1 MPFGPTIVE
10 GLLQGAV
17 VVCQAAVVWCLAAGA
32 VGGESGLGEG
42 GLGGTYARVVKPFLA
57 THCVS
62 CHGPEQQ
69 KGDKRFDGGPPDLT
83 DPKQAATWT
92 SAQRMMASGEMPPE
106 GKPSPSADEL
116 RDVFAYLQAE
126 SERAA
131 TITRGGI
138 GRRSLR
144 RLTAR
149 EYVNSVQDLLG
160 LSFPAF
166 SDDLVDRLPIDQV
179 VDGFANDSDAQ
190 STQPLLLQRSLELV
204 ERMLDVA
211 IPSEAVTPFRFVTDL
226 PTQLAALREPWDA
239 LPESERAKRK
249 KPDMSKWVVNS
260 DDKSEKPAQGML
272 KSHPKGIPEQQ
283 ITKEGVYLSPNPN
296 IRDMPLDCL
305 EMIFPLLPEHGVL
318 RLRVVAGA
326 KLVPGDSTPVLRFGF
341 VVTSLYSFQPLAQVT
356 ITAPAEAPT
365 EQIIDIPLDLV
376 DTVWSQLRAQKSLHV
391 RFDNSADLL
400 VPPPRLAKDAA
411 KNPPVPRS
419 QLLIR
424 SISVEVAKA
433 TTWPESTDR
442 IVVPTAGPEESAQA
456 RSGLSRFL
464 FRAFRRP
471 VTTAEVESYLAVYGA
486 ERKRGASTTTALKSA
501 LAAILISPQMLFLA
515 EPKQAAR
522 TRLTP
527 FELASRLSYLLCNTT
542 PDDELLRLA
551 ADGSLATPA
560 VLRQQVARLVTDPR
574 ALSFCTDFARQWLNL
589 AEVMHLKA
597 AIVKPG
603 STSSGGQA
611 IEFFEH
617 QLKRDFIAEA
627 PHLLRELLTN
637 NLPVEHLVASDFVVI
652 NERLAAYYGID
663 GVVGPHFR
671 RVAAPP
677 ERMGG
682 VLTQAGSIAAA
693 SHGHMRSE
701 IKRGVFLIE
710 RILGIDIPTPPGNAK
725 PLDVQALEN
734 DKLRKLTPRQ
744 HLQQH
749 VSISTCGVCH
759 ARIDPLGFVWDNYD
773 LYGRPIP
780 TTTKDGKPIA
790 GSTGGRLPDKT
801 DFSDFAEFRRL
812 LADPSAAQRRFAEPF
827 TRRLLSYALG
837 RGLDHGDEAHL
848 AAIAKAAAQE
858 GNGLRALV
866 TAIVLS
872 EPFTS
877 K

>member
-1 MPFGPTIVE
+1 MPFGPTIV
-10 GLLQGAV
+10 GRLLQGAV
-17 VVCQAAVVWCLAAGA
+17 VVFHAAVAWCLAAGA
-32 VGGESGLGEG
+32 AGGESGLGE
-42 GLGGTYARVVKPFLA
+42 TYARVVKPFLA

-62 CHGPEQQ
+62 CHGPEKQ

-166 SDDLVDRLPIDQV
+166 TDDLVARLPIDQV

-211 IPSEAVTPFRFVTDL
+211 IPSEVVTPFRFVTDL
-226 PTQLAALREPWDA
+226 PTQIAAVRELWDA

-260 DDKSEKPAQGML
+260 DDKSVKPAQGML
-272 KSHPKGIPEQQ
+272 MSHPKGIPEQQ
-283 ITKEGVYLSPNPN
+283 ITKEGVYLTPNPN

-326 KLVPGDSTPVLRFGF
+326 KCVPGDSTPVLRFGI

-365 EQIIDIPLDLV
+365 EHIIDIPLDLV
-376 DTVWSQLRAQKSLHV
+376 DTVWSQLRAQKTLHV
-391 RFDNSADLL
+391 RFDNSVDLL

-411 KNPPVPRS
+411 KNPPPVPRS

-424 SISVEVAKA
+424 SISVEVAKT
-433 TTWPESTDR
+433 TTWPVSNDR
-442 IVVPTAGPEESAQA
+442 IMVPVEGSEESAQA
-456 RSGLSRFL
+456 RSGLTRFL

-471 VTTAEVESYLAVYGA
+471 ATTAELEAYLAVYGA
-486 ERKRGASTTTALKSA
+486 ERKRGSSPATAMKSA
-501 LAAILISPQMLFLA
+501 LAAILISPQMLYLA

-551 ADGSLATPA
+551 TDGSLATPA
-560 VLRQQVARLVTDPR
+560 VLRQQVARLAADPR
-574 ALSFCTDFARQWLNL
+574 ALTFCTDFARQWLNL
-589 AEVMHLKA
+589 DEVMHLKE
-597 AIVKPG
+597 AIVSPG
-603 STSSGGQA
+603 STSSGGQS
-611 IEFFEH
+611 IEFYEH

-627 PHLLRELLTN
+627 PHLLRELLAN
-637 NLPVEHLVASDFVVI
+637 DLPVDHLVASDFVVI
-652 NERLAAYYGID
+652 NDRLAAYYGID

-671 RVAAPP
+671 RVPATP
-677 ERMGG
+677 ERRGG

-725 PLDVQALEN
+725 PLDVQAQEN
-734 DKLRKLTPRQ
+734 EKLRKLTPRQ

-749 VSISTCGVCH
+749 VAISTCAVCH
-759 ARIDPLGFVWDNYD
+759 ARIDPLGFVWDSYD
-773 LYGRPIP
+773 LYGRPVP

-790 GSTGGRLPDKT
+790 VSTGGRLPDQT

-812 LADPSAAQRRFAEPF
+812 LADPSSPQRRFAEPF

-848 AAIAKAAAQE
+848 AAIAKAATQE

-872 EPFTS
+872 EPFAS